1 MPCCRFTRVVTTA
14 LLAAG
19 QVIWLAGGFPSFPVS
34 PVRAEE
40 SRALTDEA
48 DDELSFLRITRDDA
62 GEPRSL
68 DTAVVRYGSDTDAT
82 DGLEVDLV
90 AAVHIGSEQYYA
102 TLNRLFRDYDVVL
115 YELVAPENNRVP
127 RAGARPSG
135 AIGSAQQGLTSA
147 LGLAFQ
153 LQAIDYSRANFV
165 HADLSPQQFEEAMAK
180 RGESWWT
187 MFGRLMREGMAQARR
202 KQAAGDTSGE
212 VGLGELFGLLFSSD
226 RELQLRRIMAE
237 QFTDME
243 VLTAAFG
250 GESGSTIITDRN
262 AAAIDVMRQQVAKGQ
277 ERIAIFYGAAHM
289 ADFDQRL
296 RNDFDLE
303 PLETTWVEAWDLRS
317 E

>member
-1 MPCCRFTRVVTTA
+1 MSRRVSCWLTTA

-19 QVIWLAGGFPSFPVS
+19 QTLWLAGAVPGGLLAT
-34 PVRAEE
+34 VRAAEVE
-40 SRALTDEA
+40 TEA
-48 DDELSFLRITRDDA
+48 TADELSFLRVTRSSE

-68 DTAVVRYGSDTDAT
+68 DTAIVRYEGEKASSG
-82 DGLEVDLV
+82 GLAVDLV
-90 AAVHIGSEQYYA
+90 AAVHIGSEQYYT

-115 YELVAPENNRVP
+115 YELVAPENNRIP
-127 RAGARPSG
+127 RAGQKPSG

-147 LGLAFQ
+147 LGLSFQ
-153 LQAIDYSRANFV
+153 LQAIDYGRPNFV
-165 HADLSPQQFEEAMAK
+165 HADLSPEQFDQAMQK

-187 MFGRLMREGMAQARR
+187 MFSRLMSEGMAQARR
-202 KQAAGDTSGE
+202 KAAAGDTSGE
-212 VGLGELFGLLFSSD
+212 VGFGELFGLLFSSD
-226 RELQLRRIMAE
+226 RELQLRRIMAQ

-262 AAAIDVMRQQVAKGQ
+262 AAAIDVMRQQVARGH

-289 ADFDQRL
+289 ADFNTRL
-296 RNDFDLE
+296 KKDFDLE
-303 PLETTWVEAWDLRS
+303 PVETRWVEAWDLRD

>member
-1 MPCCRFTRVVTTA
+1 MSCRAFRVVTTA

-19 QVIWLAGGFPSFPVS
+19 QAIWLAGGFPAYPVS
-34 PVRAEE
+34 LVRAEQ
-40 SRALTDEA
+40 SRVQDEEA
-48 DDELSFLRITRDDA
+48 LSFLRLTEDDT

-68 DTAVVRYGSDTDAT
+68 DTAIVRYAAGPEAA
-82 DGLEVDLV
+82 DGLSVDLV
-90 AAVHIGSEQYYA
+90 AAVHIGGDTYYD
-102 TLNRLFRDYDVVL
+102 TLNRLFKDYDVVL
-115 YELVAPENNRVP
+115 YELVAPEGNRVP
-127 RAGARPSG
+127 KAGQKPSG

-153 LQAIDYSRANFV
+153 LEAIDYSPANFV
-165 HADLSPQQFEEAMAK
+165 HADLSPKQFDEAMKK

-187 MFGRLMREGMAQARR
+187 MFSRLMREGMTQARR
-202 KQAAGDTSGE
+202 KAAAGDTSGE

-250 GESGSTIITDRN
+250 GENGSTIITDRN
-262 AAAIDVMRQQVAKGQ
+262 AAAVDVMRQQVARGR

-289 ADFDQRL
+289 TDFDQRL
-296 RNDFDLE
+296 RKDFGLE
-303 PLETTWVEAWDLRS
+303 PVETTWIEAWDLRDR
-317 E
+317 

>member
-1 MPCCRFTRVVTTA
+1 MSCRAFRVLTTA
-14 LLAAG
+14 LVAAG
-19 QVIWLAGGFPSFPVS
+19 QAIWLAGGFPSFPVS
-34 PVRAEE
+34 LVRAEE
-40 SRALTDEA
+40 SRPLAVDEA
-48 DDELSFLRITRDDA
+48 VSFLRITQDDA

-68 DTAVVRYGSDTDAT
+68 DTAIVRYQTDAEAT
-82 DGLEVDLV
+82 GGLTVDLV
-90 AAVHIGSEQYYA
+90 AAVHIGGETYYE
-102 TLNRLFRDYDVVL
+102 TLNRLFKDYDVVL
-115 YELVAPENNRVP
+115 YELVAPEGNRVP
-127 RAGARPSG
+127 KAGQKPSG

-153 LQAIDYSRANFV
+153 LEAIDYSPANFV
-165 HADLSPQQFEEAMAK
+165 HADLSPKQFDEAMQK

-187 MFGRLMREGMAQARR
+187 MFSRLMREGMAQARR
-202 KQAAGDTSGE
+202 KAAAGDTSGD

-262 AAAIDVMRQQVAKGQ
+262 AAAVDVMRQQVARGQ

-303 PLETTWVEAWDLRS
+303 PVDTTWVEAWNLRD

>member
-1 MPCCRFTRVVTTA
+1 MSCRAFRVLTTA
-14 LLAAG
+14 LVAAG
-19 QVIWLAGGFPSFPVS
+19 QAIWLAGGFPSFPVS
-34 PVRAEE
+34 LVRAEE
-40 SRALTDEA
+40 SRPLAVDEA
-48 DDELSFLRITRDDA
+48 VSFLRITQDDA

-68 DTAVVRYGSDTDAT
+68 DTAIVRYQTDAEAT
-82 DGLEVDLV
+82 GGLTVDLV
-90 AAVHIGSEQYYA
+90 AAVHIGGETYYE
-102 TLNRLFRDYDVVL
+102 TLNRLFKDYDVVL
-115 YELVAPENNRVP
+115 YELVAPEGNRVP
-127 RAGARPSG
+127 KAGQKPSG

-153 LQAIDYSRANFV
+153 LEAIDYSPANFV
-165 HADLSPQQFEEAMAK
+165 HADLSPKQFDEAMQK

-187 MFGRLMREGMAQARR
+187 MFSRLMREGMAQARR
-202 KQAAGDTSGE
+202 KAAAGDTSGD

-262 AAAIDVMRQQVAKGQ
+262 AAAIDVMRQQVARGR

-303 PLETTWVEAWDLRS
+303 PVDTTWVEAWNLRD